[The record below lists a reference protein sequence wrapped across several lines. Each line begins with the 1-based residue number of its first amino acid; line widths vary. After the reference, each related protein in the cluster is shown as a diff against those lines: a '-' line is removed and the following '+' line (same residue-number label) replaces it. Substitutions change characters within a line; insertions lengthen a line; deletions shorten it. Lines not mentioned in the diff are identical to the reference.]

1 MSEFEF
7 IIEQKETIWRKNY
20 ASIEAENEEEAIKKM
35 KEYVNDFRYDAVY
48 DSEFIYETSED
59 MSYEENGNQP
69 TREIQYN
76 GSFLVDNTPIE
87 IKRDKKI
94 EEILYEK
101 D

>member
-1 MSEFEF
+1 MPEFEF

-20 ASIEAENEEEAIKKM
+20 ASIEANSEEEAIKKM
-35 KEYVNDFRYDAVY
+35 KDCINDFRYAEVY
-48 DSEFIYETSED
+48 HSEFIYETSED

-76 GSFLVDNTPIE
+76 GSFLLDNTPIE

-94 EEILYEK
+94 NSILDE
-101 D
+101 